1 MELRAVGG
9 KKLASIFF
17 FTNKCSKKSILPVKI
32 NKTQTKENKKR
43 EKKKIVNEKIG
54 CSVKTSAFDD
64 GFFFLLKQVNNVY
77 WLESNVDTNLLKY
90 FCISISSITL

>member
-1 MELRAVGG
+1 MLEKVNIAC
-9 KKLASIFF
+9 KNKQN
-17 FTNKCSKKSILPVKI
+17 TNKRE
-32 NKTQTKENKKR
+32 QKER
-43 EKKKIVNEKIG
+43 EKKIVNEKIG
-54 CSVKTSAFDD
+54 CNVKISAFDD

>member
-1 MELRAVGG
+1 MLEKVNIAC
-9 KKLASIFF
+9 KNKQN
-17 FTNKCSKKSILPVKI
+17 TNK
-32 NKTQTKENKKR
+32 R
-43 EKKKIVNEKIG
+43 EQKDREKKIVNEKIG

>member
-1 MELRAVGG
+1 MLEKVNIAC
-9 KKLASIFF
+9 K
-17 FTNKCSKKSILPVKI
+17 NKQ
-32 NKTQTKENKKR
+32 TQTKENKKR
-43 EKKKIVNEKIG
+43 ERKKIIIEKIG

>member
-1 MELRAVGG
+1 MLEKVNIAC
-9 KKLASIFF
+9 K
-17 FTNKCSKKSILPVKI
+17 NKQNI
-32 NKTQTKENKKR
+32 NKREQKER
-43 EKKKIVNEKIG
+43 EKKIVNEKIG

-90 FCISISSITL
+90 FCITISSITL

>member
-1 MELRAVGG
+1 MLEKVNIAW
-9 KKLASIFF
+9 KNKQN
-17 FTNKCSKKSILPVKI
+17 TNKREQK
-32 NKTQTKENKKR
+32 
-43 EKKKIVNEKIG
+43 EKKKIIIEKIG

-64 GFFFLLKQVNNVY
+64 GFFFLLKHVNNVY

>member
-1 MELRAVGG
+1 MLEKVNIAC
-9 KKLASIFF
+9 KNKQN
-17 FTNKCSKKSILPVKI
+17 TNKRE
-32 NKTQTKENKKR
+32 QKER
-43 EKKKIVNEKIG
+43 EKKIVNEKIG

-77 WLESNVDTNLLKY
+77 WLESNADTNLLKY

>member
-1 MELRAVGG
+1 MLEKVNIAC
-9 KKLASIFF
+9 KNKQN
-17 FTNKCSKKSILPVKI
+17 TNKRE
-32 NKTQTKENKKR
+32 QKER
-43 EKKKIVNEKIG
+43 EQKIVNEKIG

-90 FCISISSITL
+90 FCITISSITL

>member
-1 MELRAVGG
+1 MLEKVNIAC
-9 KKLASIFF
+9 KNKQN
-17 FTNKCSKKSILPVKI
+17 TNKRE
-32 NKTQTKENKKR
+32 QKER
-43 EKKKIVNEKIG
+43 EKKIVNEKIG
-54 CSVKTSAFDD
+54 CIVKTSAFDD